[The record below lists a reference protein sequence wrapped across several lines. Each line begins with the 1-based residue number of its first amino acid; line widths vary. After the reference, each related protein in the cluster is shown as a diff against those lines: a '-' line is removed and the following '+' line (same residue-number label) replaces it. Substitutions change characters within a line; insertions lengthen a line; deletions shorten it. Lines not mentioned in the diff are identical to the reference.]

1 LTEQFLEE
9 MPTMRDELTNR
20 LERCYTGVVHDVM
33 RGMGLRDFTFPP
45 ELRPIMPER
54 PMAGP
59 AFTIEGMTSPDFD
72 AHDTLLSWTGL
83 LSKAPAEHIW
93 VCQPNDRLV
102 AHMGELSA
110 ETLRNKGV
118 RGCLVDGFARDINFL
133 LELGFQT
140 WCRGYTPRD
149 IVAWWKPRATSLEIR
164 IGDVVVAPGDY
175 ILGDRDG
182 AIRVPKALVEDVIG
196 KAETAIGTENKVRSA
211 ILEGVDPQEAYL
223 RHGKF

>member
-1 LTEQFLEE
+1 
-9 MPTMRDELTNR
+9 
-20 LERCYTGVVHDVM
+20 
-33 RGMGLRDFTFPP
+33 
-45 ELRPIMPER
+45 
-54 PMAGP
+54 
-59 AFTIEGMTSPDFD
+59 
-72 AHDTLLSWTGL
+72 
-83 LSKAPAEHIW
+83 
-93 VCQPNDRLV
+93 
-102 AHMGELSA
+102 
-110 ETLRNKGV
+110 V
-118 RGCLVDGFARDINFL
+118 RGCLVDGFARDSNFL